1 MLTRIRIR
9 NFKRFDDVD
18 FELGKAVVLIGPNN
32 SGKTTALQALALWDI
47 GIRRWNEKRKGK
59 SSPEKRP
66 GVTVNR
72 RDLVSIPVPVANL
85 LWHNQ
90 HVRDVL
96 KGKDNGEPRLKTEN
110 VRVDIIVDGV
120 THDKAWSCGLEFDY
134 ANEESFYCRPL
145 RTGTARERM
154 LVPDEAGSARVA
166 FLPPMSGLADREFV
180 KELGEIGVLIGQG
193 QTAQVLRNLCHQ
205 IYKNKDSGHWHEL
218 VKHIRTLFGVELLA
232 PQYIAERSEIT
243 MAYRD
248 ERENRLDLSSSG
260 RGLQQT
266 LLLLGHLYA
275 NPDAVLLLD
284 EPDAHLEILRQRQ
297 TYNLLIQIAERQGSQ
312 IIAASHSEIVLN
324 EAADRDVVIAFVGKP
339 HRIDNRNSQVLK
351 SLRDI
356 GFDQYYLAE
365 EKGWVLYLENSTDLA
380 ILQAFARSLDHDA
393 KDHLERPFV
402 KYVETNL
409 PQKAREHFF
418 GLQEAK
424 NDLVGIAIF
433 DRLDRDLQSA
443 KGLSET
449 MWRRKEIEN
458 YFCTQSV
465 LLAYARHDLPDD
477 LFGNAESRHR
487 EQAMSEAIAEVTKLL
502 EIDDLDP
509 WSHDV
514 KASDQVLDRV
524 FRLFFKNWRFRS
536 NCENP
541 IITSSPAWRQKRAWT
556 RRSLRNWTPLWKWPI
571 KQSRGLSDPMARH
584 KKTST
589 KVESIRPKDGARTEV
604 TSDGATS

>member
-18 FELGKAVVLIGPNN
+18 VELGKAVVLIGPNN

-47 GIRRWNEKRKGK
+47 GVRRWNEKRKGK

-85 LWHNQ
+85 LWHDL

-96 KGKDNGEPRLKTEN
+96 QSKENGKPTQKTEN

-145 RTGTARERM
+145 RIGSGPGRM
-154 LVPDEAGSARVA
+154 FVPDEVGSARVA

-180 KELGEIGVLIGQG
+180 KEPGEIGLLIGQG

-205 IYKNKDSGHWHEL
+205 IYKNKDSGHWDDL

-232 PQYIAERSEIT
+232 PQYIVERSEIT
-243 MAYRD
+243 MAYKD
-248 ERENRLDLSSSG
+248 ERGNKLDLSSSG

-266 LLLLGHLYA
+266 LLLLAHLYA
-275 NPDAVLLLD
+275 NPGSVLLLD

-297 TYNLLIQIAERQGSQ
+297 TYNLLIRIAEQQGSQ
-312 IIAASHSEIVLN
+312 IIAASHSEVVLN

-339 HRIDNRNSQVLK
+339 HRIDNRNAQVLK

-356 GFDQYYLAE
+356 GFDQYYQAE
-365 EKGWVLYLENSTDLA
+365 ETGWVLYVENSTDLA
-380 ILQAFARSLDHDA
+380 ILQAFAKSPGHDA
-393 KDHLERPFV
+393 QQYLERPFV

-409 PQKAREHFF
+409 PQKARDHFF

-424 NDLVGIAIF
+424 NNLVGIAIF
-433 DRLDRDLQSA
+433 DRLDGDLQSA
-443 KGLSET
+443 RGLTET

-458 YFCTQSV
+458 YFCMESV

-477 LFGNAESRHR
+477 DLFGRAESQQR
-487 EQAMSEAIAEVTKLL
+487 ERAMREAIAEVTVALQTLNKP
-502 EIDDLDP
+502 DP
-509 WSHDV
+509 WSPEV
-514 KASDQVLDRV
+514 KATDEFLDPLFKKYFQKLGLPLQLRKSDYHILAGLVPKESLDAEV
-524 FRLFFKNWRFRS
+524 TEKLDA
-536 NCENP
+536 
-541 IITSSPAWRQKRAWT
+541 IVAVA
-556 RRSLRNWTPLWKWPI
+556 
-571 KQSRGLSDPMARH
+571 
-584 KKTST
+584 KKA
-589 KVESIRPKDGARTEV
+589 KPRTE
-604 TSDGATS
+604 